1 MTRHHHST
9 FKEGLTAGLLG
20 AAAVAFLF
28 LIRDLTLGI
37 PFLTPSVLGQVILE
51 GARSPVTDRA
61 LTGPVLAY
69 TGVHLVVFILF
80 GLLLAA
86 MARISTTQ
94 PAFRFAVVM
103 LFILF
108 EFFFTGV
115 SLMFFEATNALF
127 PLALVLFANL
137 FAGATM
143 GLYLWR
149 HHPALRR
156 AVQRDPLGLGP
167 ADGSR

>member
-9 FKEGLTAGLLG
+9 FKEGVTAGLLG

-37 PFLTPSVLGQVILE
+37 PFLTPSVLGQVVVE
-51 GARSPVTDRA
+51 GVRAPVTDRA
-61 LTGPVLAY
+61 LPGAVVAY
-69 TGVHLVVFILF
+69 SGVHLVAFLVFGI
-80 GLLLAA
+80 LLAG
-86 MARISTTQ
+86 MARFATTQ

-103 LFILF
+103 MFIFF

-115 SLMFFEATNALF
+115 SLMFYEATNALF
-127 PLALVLFANL
+127 PLALVLLANL
-137 FAGATM
+137 LAGAAM

-156 AVQRDPLGLGP
+156 AVHRDPLGLGLS
-167 ADGSR
+167 DGPR